1 MSDAGP
7 CPGVARAILG
17 AVDAPDGVLLRCGLA
32 RGHDGLHRF
41 LMEWSDPMPGGQMIV
56 ADEIEGYLARQRLDP
71 NFRRRIAE
79 RIEKDA
85 KILKRLAKDDGPGQ
99 PS

>member
-1 MSDAGP
+1 
-7 CPGVARAILG
+7 
-17 AVDAPDGVLLRCGLA
+17 
-32 RGHDGLHRF
+32 
-41 LMEWSDPMPGGQMIV
+41 MPGGQMIV